1 MSLATEQIKN
11 KDLIELVNKLK
22 NESKEVQAENQK
34 IKYELS
40 LTKQRHEGS

>member
-22 NESKEVQAENQK
+22 NESKEVQAEN
-34 IKYELS
+34 
-40 LTKQRHEGS
+40 